1 MTTANRARRIAY
13 PVRLTPR
20 RLLVACV
27 VPTARAWAWLKLEVA
42 WWLR

>member
-1 MTTANRARRIAY
+1 MTTVNRARRIAY

-27 VPTARAWAWLKLEVA
+27 APAARAWARLKLELA